1 MKHLKKNIYY
11 SREDFI
17 RHISTITLG
26 RFAYDGSPVSFLE
39 VAAYLDVSP
48 DSLRMRKRDANVM
61 KTLEAAG
68 IKVKKIKGIN
78 HYYLTTE
85 EENTLII

>member
-17 RHISTITLG
+17 RHITTITLG

-39 VAAYLDVSP
+39 VAAYLNLTS
-48 DSLRMRKRDANVM
+48 DSLQMRKRDVKVM
-61 KTLEAAG
+61 KSLEDVR
-68 IKVKKIKGIN
+68 ICVKKIKGIN
-78 HYYLTTE
+78 HFYFINE
-85 EENTLII
+85 EDE